1 MTVRIYHSDH
11 LRADGLSVAFADRR
25 VFADVSFSVSPGA
38 STGLIGENGAGKS
51 TLLRLLHG
59 GADAS
64 GGGVADGILT
74 RPARTGLL
82 LQEVPFAPD
91 QPVDAVLEDALAEVR
106 AIEHELEAA
115 AAALADGPAAPAGSG
130 ASDPAL
136 RYADALAAAERADV
150 WGAESRRD
158 ALLDGLGLAGVP
170 LDRPLGRISGGQ
182 RSRLA
187 LAALLLSRPD
197 ALLLDEPTN
206 HLDDDAAGFL
216 AAQLRAWRGP
226 VLFASH
232 DRAFLDEVATG
243 LVDLDPTA
251 GPVGSDGA
259 RAFGDGFSA
268 YLAVRADDRARWERR
283 YSEEQNERRRLGA
296 VVAETS
302 GRMHRDRPRRDND
315 KFVAHFLGARQD
327 VAVARRIR
335 DAEGRL
341 RDLERD
347 GVRRPPSPLAFAGIP
362 GGAQAPAASGPLLQ
376 ADEIVVDARLDAT
389 SLSLAPDARLL
400 LTGGNGAGK
409 STLLG
414 VLAGRVAP
422 DRGAVQRRRG
432 LRVGLLEQDVRFADP
447 SASPRAIYDD
457 AIGERRAEQV
467 PLASLGL
474 LRPHDESRPIGALSV
489 GQQRRLALALVL
501 ARPPHALLLDEPTNH
516 LSLAL
521 ATELEDALGAFPGA
535 VVVASHDRW
544 LRRRWAGE
552 RLHLEGGC
560 AAVASA

>member
-1 MTVRIYHSDH
+1 MTVRIHHSDH

-25 VFADVSFSVSPGA
+25 VFADVSLSVAPGA
-38 STGLIGENGAGKS
+38 RIGLIGENGAGKS
-51 TLLRLLHG
+51 TLLRLLRG

-64 GGGVADGILT
+64 GSGTADGIVT

-91 QPVDAVLEDALAEVR
+91 QPIDAVLEDALAQVR

-115 AAALADGPAAPAGSG
+115 AAALADGSAAPAGSR
-130 ASDPAL
+130 ASDPAS
-136 RYADALAAAERADV
+136 RYAGALAAAERADV
-150 WGAESRRD
+150 WSAGSRRD

-170 LDRPLGRISGGQ
+170 RDRRLGSISGGQ

-187 LAALLLSRPD
+187 LAALLLARPD

-206 HLDDDAAGFL
+206 HLDDDATGFL
-216 AAQLRAWRGP
+216 AAQLRAWHGP

-243 LVDLDPTA
+243 LVDLDPTV
-251 GPVGSDGA
+251 GPTGSSGA

-268 YLAVRADDRARWERR
+268 YLDVRAADRARWERR
-283 YSEEQNERRRLGA
+283 FADEQAERIRLRA

-302 GRMHRDRPRRDND
+302 GRVHRDRPRRDND
-315 KFVAHFLGARQD
+315 KFVGHFLGARQD

-347 GVRRPPSPLAFAGIP
+347 AVRRPPSPLAFTGIL
-362 GGAQAPAASGPLLQ
+362 GGAHAPASSGPLLQ
-376 ADEIVVDARLDAT
+376 ADRVGVDARLDAT
-389 SLSLAPDARLL
+389 SLSLAADARLL
-400 LTGGNGAGK
+400 LTGGNGSGK

-414 VLAGRVAP
+414 LLAGRIAP
-422 DRGAVQRRRG
+422 DRGTVQRRRG
-432 LRVGLLEQDVRFADP
+432 LRLGLLEQDVRFADP
-447 SASPRAIYDD
+447 AASPRTIYEVTL
-457 AIGERRAEQV
+457 GERRAEQV

-474 LRPHDESRPIGALSV
+474 LRPRDESRPIGALSV

-521 ATELEDALGAFPGA
+521 ATELEDALGTFPGA

-544 LRRRWAGE
+544 LRRRWTGE
-552 RLHLEGGC
+552 RLHLTSGRVAE
-560 AAVASA
+560 ASA

>member
-1 MTVRIYHSDH
+1 MTVRIHRSDH